1 MSYRLTHAASLSAA
15 KGTAQHILMLLA
27 DCANDHEVIE
37 EGNTFKATC
46 FPSQDYLAQRS
57 GYGVSTVKRALKTLK
72 EQGFISYDGR
82 RGKVAHYA
90 LSLPKIVQNELT
102 EIVQNEL
109 SKKSK
114 MDYEDSPK
122 WSNQIVQN
130 GLIKEN
136 TKREEE
142 KRTETEDTSAGKEN
156 KEKRSTTAAEDAS
169 VVSFPS
175 FPSSQQKPPVDLSLE
190 AVQAA
195 TIDRLCENGSVPD
208 RARRGVE
215 ANVSLYEI
223 KFDRLQKTGELAKK
237 NAPFR
242 YLVAS
247 YAGIVEDWFKKDRT
261 LEEVLADMRIEM
273 GHVYPE
279 HRALLARILTPDA
292 LPGAVG
298 ESLRIKAEL
307 DWFGVT
313 DPYTYPFKALA
324 NWVARE
330 VEEEEARQVEAEE
343 AALAE
348 RVA

>member
-1 MSYRLTHAASLSAA
+1 MSYRLAHDALNAPNCNGVA
-15 KGTAQHILMLLA
+15 KLVLIALA
-27 DCANDHEVIE
+27 DYANEKTGNCYPSHGTIAKTIGHSRRAVVSAINELEKLGYVRRSEKHGLACSYILNIPQDSSKWANSLCEDFSQGE
-37 EGNTFKATC
+37 EGQDVKIFHRGYENA
-46 FPSQDYLAQRS
+46 SQE
-57 GYGVSTVKRALKTLK
+57 GV
-72 EQGFISYDGR
+72 
-82 RGKVAHYA
+82 
-90 LSLPKIVQNELT
+90 
-102 EIVQNEL
+102 
-109 SKKSK
+109 KKFHTNR
-114 MDYEDSPK
+114 EDI
-122 WSNQIVQN
+122 N
-130 GLIKEN
+130 
-136 TKREEE
+136 REKE
-142 KRTETEDTSAGKEN
+142 KRIETEDTSAGKEN

-215 ANVSLYEI
+215 ENVSLYEI
-223 KFDRLQKTGELAKK
+223 KFERLQKTGELAKK
-237 NAPFR
+237 NDPFR

-292 LPGAVG
+292 LPRAVG
-298 ESLRIKAEL
+298 ESLRIKAEI

-313 DPYTYPFKALA
+313 DPYTYTFKALA